1 MRRIVLCLIGCV
13 AVGATG
19 CSGEPSMET
28 MKLTPPVNVGMQA
41 TTGEPLQLAAA
52 DALGRIGQ
60 PAVPALTEALMD
72 GSPVVRFQAA
82 RALAYMGVQATS
94 AVPALM
100 QSLND
105 QDSSVRQQSAL
116 ALGQI
121 GPPAAP
127 AVPQLLQMLKM
138 ANSVPPPAT
147 GTIVPSP
154 SAPFTTPGINSPAR
168 QN

>member
-1 MRRIVLCLIGCV
+1 MRRIAFWSIGLL
-13 AVGATG
+13 ALGLAG
-19 CSGEPSMET
+19 CGNEPSMET

-41 TTGEPLQLAAA
+41 TTGDPAQQAAA
-52 DALGRIGQ
+52 DALGRIGE

-72 GSPVVRFQAA
+72 GSPVVRYQAA
-82 RALAYMGVQATS
+82 RALTYMGAQASS

-100 QSLND
+100 RSLHD
-105 QDSSVRQQSAL
+105 QDESVRQQSAL

-127 AVPQLLQMLKM
+127 AVPELLLMLKM
-138 ANSVPPPAT
+138 ASNLPPPAT
-147 GTIVPSP
+147 GSLVPSP
-154 SAPFTTPGINSPAR
+154 LAPTANPGISPPAR